1 MSCFAPDNFLILEE
15 IFYTKTEND
24 MSRPKRFHFLQHV
37 SYEGLG
43 GIDSWIQARGVQL
56 NGTRFF
62 DEIALP
68 EPASVQALII
78 MGGPMSVHDE
88 NKYPW
93 ITAEKRFIGQV
104 IKEGKP
110 VLGICLGAQL
120 IADVLGARVYTNK
133 QREIGWFPVELTD
146 AGKKDLL
153 MKSLP
158 PVFMGFHWH
167 GETFD
172 IPAGA
177 IHLARS
183 AACENQAFSYNGHV
197 LALQFHPEVNIP
209 LAQLLVM
216 RAKEDLT
223 PGEFVQ
229 TETEILG
236 NKDGVRQN
244 GNYIVGLLNAL
255 MNQ

>member
-1 MSCFAPDNFLILEE
+1 MA
-15 IFYTKTEND
+15 K
-24 MSRPKRFHFLQHV
+24 PKRIHFLQHV

-43 GIDSWIQARGVQL
+43 GIDSWIQAQGVQL

-62 DEIALP
+62 EEVALP
-68 EPASVQALII
+68 DTASVQALIV

-88 NKYPW
+88 AKFKW
-93 ITAEKRFIGQV
+93 LAAEKKFIEQV
-104 IKEGKP
+104 IRDGKP

-120 IADVLGARVYTNK
+120 IADVLGARVYPAAH
-133 QREIGWFPVELTD
+133 REIGWFPVELTD
-146 AGKKDLL
+146 KGKSDRI
-153 MKSLP
+153 MQALP
-158 PVFMGFHWH
+158 PVFTGFHWH

-172 IPAGA
+172 IPDGA
-177 IHLARS
+177 VHLARS
-183 AACENQAFSYNGHV
+183 AACENQAFSYNGNV
-197 LALQFHPEVNIP
+197 LALQFHPEVTVP

-216 RAKEDLT
+216 RAKEDLK

-236 NKDGVRQN
+236 NKNGVRQN
-244 GNYIVGLLNAL
+244 GNYIVGLMNAL